1 MIALLG
7 ILSILALAVICSDN
21 RRRIPLRTVGLALC
35 LQIMFAGLVLW
46 LPAGQHVLNGVSE
59 SVSSVIGYGQEG
71 IAFLF
76 GDLAKFKLGFI
87 FAFNVLPV
95 IIFFSAVI
103 AILYH
108 IGIMPRVIALLGG
121 GLQKLLGTGRAESL
135 SATANIFVGMVEA
148 PLVVKPYLSK
158 MSDSQFFAVM
168 SCGLASVAGGTTVG
182 YASLGV
188 ELKYLIAAA
197 FMSAPAGLAMAKI
210 LVPPGA
216 EEVDHHQDVEI
227 PRATN
232 VIEAAADGAMSG
244 LNIAVAVGATLLAFV
259 GVIAMLNGLLGWAG
273 GLVGLDLSFQIILG
287 WLLPP
292 SLADRG
298 TLGSGASCWRS
309 DRYQD
314 RGQRVRRL
322 YRSGAGSD
330 PERVEQGHRDLRP
343 VRLCQHLLHGDPD
356 RRSGLHGAGAQILH
370 RPLRHA
376 RNSLRR
382 AGKPDE
388 RLSGRSVPRS
398 VTAAV
403 RDRCN
408 KGALMAPL
416 SYG

>member
-1 MIALLG
+1 M
-7 ILSILALAVICSDN
+7 
-21 RRRIPLRTVGLALC
+21 GLALC
-35 LQIMFAGLVLW
+35 LQILFAGLVLW

-108 IGIMPRVIALLGG
+108 IGLMPKVIALLGG

-168 SCGLASVAGGTTVG
+168 SCGLASVAGGTLVG
-182 YASLGV
+182 YASIGV

-210 LVPPGA
+210 LVPPAA
-216 EEVDHHQDVEI
+216 EEQDHHQDVVI

-273 GLVGLDLSFQIILG
+273 DLVGLELSFQIILG
-287 WLLPP
+287 WLFAPVSWLIGIPWEQAQAAGA
-292 SLADRG
+292 LIG
-298 TLGSGASCWRS
+298 TKIVVNEFVAFIALVQDQTLSESSKAIVTFALCGFANISSMAILIGGLG
-309 DRYQD
+309 
-314 RGQRVRRL
+314 
-322 YRSGAGSD
+322 
-330 PERVEQGHRDLRP
+330 
-343 VRLCQHLLHGDPD
+343 
-356 RRSGLHGAGAQILH
+356 HGAGAQILH

-376 RNSLRR
+376 CHPGGS
-382 AGKPDE
+382 AGEPDE
-388 RLSGRSVPRS
+388 CLAGRLVPRPLIDPEASTFRSEPASAGFFVAACRQKKSASGRRGEKRQIGS
-398 VTAAV
+398 VTWV
-403 RDRCN
+403 
-408 KGALMAPL
+408 PL
-416 SYG
+416 E